1 MVDTQA
7 SHARD
12 IEGVKDRAQA
22 IESPEVDVPGLDDGT
37 VQRLLAD
44 RRPGLAGPTAPPPDG
59 RGAPARPVARPGSRP
74 PSAMLRSRDIVALQR
89 MAGNSAVTGFLTR
102 RARPVVQRAVVAESE
117 EAVAEPEEAQ
127 GRADAERAGRPPR
140 TNPKAV
146 EAIHQ
151 WQAMAPQP
159 AEPAAGAV
167 VGAAAAGAVQGA
179 GAPRTEEAAR
189 AQSGARAGS
198 SAAAGVSAAEIEMPP
213 MVVNGTERTAASTP
227 ASTGGAGDQ
236 ATPSGSATGP
246 ATPGAASAPGPS
258 VVKPASTDAG
268 GAQELNPPVIEMPPM
283 VITATV
289 PPSAS
294 ARAGALAAERAAAS
308 EAGATAAGTAGPAT
322 RAAGAAAAETVAAAA
337 TVDVAAAEI
346 ETPPVFV
353 TGSVAG
359 KGAEVGQQAEV
370 EGTAD
375 GAGAATPGAAPG
387 EIEMP
392 PIVITA
398 MPPGPGGHRPGASGR
413 GGRSKAGAIGTRR
426 PAEMPREIEMPPEL
440 ITAAPPE
447 PSGAPVPS
455 VINMPPMLITAS
467 PPASARPTG
476 VSARQIARR
485 VAPAGTTDAGPA
497 RGFPEKRKPHA
508 PSRRGTM
515 GGPGKSRP
523 HTRGAAHPGGRRGAG
538 KAASGGAGGVPAQ
551 PPLHD
556 PTLEKWRAAAAGAI
570 NATKPGDLSD
580 AKDGPSKVEAK
591 GKDIDSQ
598 RKAARPD
605 FEADA
610 KSKQPPMPAEP
621 KKDAYLDTKGAETAV
636 DAVVKA
642 GDRKL
647 TTQTLKPIDY
657 GDLPAADFLTGADFV
672 SGNQRSAIK
681 DLEDKLANAKLTP
694 LERAAM
700 TKDLEARRQKVADI
714 EAHALDAPPSQPPPS
729 VVDQGAAKLTPP
741 SKGEADLM
749 GDAIAVA
756 LGTVDRTAG
765 EILTKVEA
773 SMHGTVVKPL
783 IRDAD
788 AEKPKLVAELNKEL
802 HGIAAAAGLTEEQLK
817 AKIQAHKD
825 DVKQQSD
832 QVSTGIE
839 QASVKANKQ
848 VEDRAKDEGRK
859 IAGAKKAV
867 QTEIEQKQQA
877 VQGPPDTAT
886 IEKKRDEY
894 LGRITDTGSQ
904 AQAAL
909 RAAGIHRDQDLDAAG
924 AEQKRRIAQ
933 TADGRAAAIRRHF
946 AGDTDPNRGMVEAR
960 PTVDWSRKHQSAVDT
975 EVRRLKAAAK
985 VEGDGFT
992 DGVSNQVTASKESV
1006 RDWAA
1011 HQQGRE
1017 RSWWDRLWDMIRDW
1031 GKQAG
1036 ANNDAWEKQ
1045 RNAESRDAMA
1055 GDFNALTD
1063 LRKAQVTHNGD
1074 ALNEQFARLDNDQKV
1089 LAQKY
1094 LRGKISG
1101 IDFVAEST
1109 MARIRN
1115 RRAPELAKKLEAQAI
1130 ASWTWEEL
1138 GDLARGSN
1146 PKFNPDDLAAKV
1158 KGGVAG
1164 WGTKEDKVYQGL
1176 GGARTAVERAAL
1188 AKCYQAKYHVSMEA
1202 DVADDMGGHEMERA
1216 KALMEGKSAEAD
1228 AATIKEAVAGWGT
1241 DEAAIRNALRGK
1253 TPEELDAIKAEYKRR
1268 YGVELNTDLAD
1279 DMSGAELDNAVA
1291 LSSGDV
1297 DKADAAELED
1307 AMAGPGTDEDKIKK
1321 VYERIREEEE
1331 AKAKREGLT
1340 PGELQQR
1347 IRERNARVRAKYG
1360 EKYGNLEAN
1369 LRDELLDVDMS
1380 AAYGLKGPGAPP
1392 IDDSDMK
1399 LVDALQS
1406 GDAAKIDAA
1415 KAYREH
1421 NGVYASDDE
1430 LEAITRNQYKRADL
1444 DVNLELGAEQARIKA
1459 MADSGDLSPEEYRK
1473 QTTALR
1479 EKIGNKDAAI
1489 KARAQQNMGD
1499 LRAAYSATTGGSQ
1512 TFDQLINEETSGYSQ
1527 LEIQDLVAAGGKL
1540 SDEQELYYATAGIG
1554 TDEDKIKEVLK
1565 GKTPAEIK
1573 KLREAYAKKHP
1584 GHTLDDDILGDLSG
1598 REDLDIGHELKYGD
1612 PETFARQ
1619 LEEEKDPD
1627 KRRQLLEGMKTMLRE
1642 RKAFEE
1648 TGAIGQA
1655 FALGGDPMNTAEQL
1669 EDAVKRAEDYDALL
1683 DKAQREHPGM
1693 TPADMAKDP
1702 DLVAAKANFEMNY
1715 GGTLAAQQEEREQID
1730 AYADVAAQVGAAI
1743 AGIAVTV
1750 ATLGTAGPVVAAI
1763 YGAVAAAASTMAI
1776 KSQLRG
1782 AAYSWE
1788 EAGVDLAVGTVDAAV
1803 SGLTAGLGKGV
1814 MQALEKAVAAQMA
1827 KEVAKEGAE
1836 KVTESAVK
1844 VWVKEAME
1852 EAIENAVQGMP
1863 SAFVGSMLDDNTW
1876 KSDDPWGQIL
1886 KATGQAG
1893 AMGAGM
1899 GVGIKGAKDL
1909 GGAAFGKIKGALK
1922 GEPRVEAGAT
1932 PTGGGEARPETA
1944 APSELPSEPGEPRAG
1959 VPEPNTQ
1966 PPEVK
1971 PLDLPP
1977 EGQPGAAGEKAL
1989 AGELPPEANG
1999 ADLTKGGKLP
2009 DSAAPEPRA
2018 SDVGVEGRTTEPEG
2032 RATAGSE
2039 KGTGGEAPT
2048 AADDA
2053 VITDLPDGSVAQL
2066 PDDQL
2071 TDRAANLEAF
2081 EAFHQSD
2088 PAREVA
2094 LLRNDVTGEYVIV
2107 QGDRGSVSLG
2117 RDNPN
2122 WAKDLLSPEQLGRG
2136 EWVYEAHSH
2145 PIEAPGKATA
2155 ELERWP
2161 SGGTRGG
2168 DFNGVAAESLRTGK
2182 KVSEELHYMT
2192 ETGPEK
2198 LTYGYDPN
2206 AEKPYFIERPG
2217 PDGSLE
2223 RHEFSTIDEY
2233 HGVFEEKFHME
2244 PGGPIADN
2252 FPGAREPIDPDAP
2265 TRRPGELEGPPTK
2278 REGKGRASSE
2288 PSASEAPEPGARS
2301 LADTGSDTAPRGKPS
2316 AEDVGRTLTEADLAQ
2331 RYGMPEA
2338 NVRRIE
2344 AVCAEQ
2350 GIIVD
2355 IRPTT
2360 PHAEPMLREGT
2371 ALPKPE
2377 KVKAKT
2383 INETDVLIGLGKPDD
2398 LGKVGFF
2405 DPAVVEPHRPPDF
2418 ESLPKSMQDKI
2429 DQRIEQR
2436 LEEFGDYQKDMQK
2449 LVDAGDIRIEPDGT
2463 VINTGLVPGGELPF
2477 TGDHDI
2483 FDIRARDGSPLTPEQ
2498 YQAAKAALLAADA
2511 GVMHGGVTGWSVDA
2525 PETFNTPAGQKSYGN
2540 MMEAHSPGGKDPL
2553 VRLGDGEPKAVWYEP
2568 AAPLAEVAGAD
2579 VAGSAPEPKL
2589 STVDRE
2595 RLFGL
2600 QDRLG
2605 DEGMGWE
2612 DVGLHSERDVR
2623 DFFSQFPTT
2632 EAAIADLER
2641 RAERAI
2647 DIRQTM
2653 GPAAAG
2659 PATESELG
2667 TRPEAWT
2674 GGRTSRTD
2682 RPMRDPWTAAREASE
2697 ILGANLGPPPSPE
2710 GYHAHHI
2717 IPESEGGEGLEWLRD
2732 KLREAD
2738 IGINSAENGVWLV
2751 GESGALNVAGTTPH
2765 TTYLHAG
2772 NRDDY
2777 LYTLVERLGSL
2788 EGPEL
2793 ARELAAIKLELTNGA
2808 FDFREAPVGWTPE
2821 DAEPALTSSG
2831 L

>member
-7 SHARD
+7 AHARE
-12 IEGVKDRAQA
+12 IEGVRERAHA
-22 IESPEVDVPGLDDGT
+22 HEAPEVDAPGLDDGT
-37 VQRLLAD
+37 VQSLLTD
-44 RRPGLAGPTAPPPDG
+44 RRPGLAGPAAPPPG
-59 RGAPARPVARPGSRP
+59 EGAPRPRSPEAPARRP
-74 PSAMLRSRDIVALQR
+74 PSEMLRTRDVVALQR
-89 MAGNSAVTGFLTR
+89 MAGNSAVTGFLSR
-102 RARPVVQRAVVAESE
+102 RARPVVQRAAVTEAE
-117 EAVAEPEEAQ
+117 EAPA
-127 GRADAERAGRPPR
+127 GSDAERAGRPPR

-151 WQAMAPQP
+151 WQAMAPQ
-159 AEPAAGAV
+159 AEDQVVGGAGTGAGAAGAV
-167 VGAAAAGAVQGA
+167 AAPAGEPASAAPAGAKAGGPGGAAGT
-179 GAPRTEEAAR
+179 R
-189 AQSGARAGS
+189 
-198 SAAAGVSAAEIEMPP
+198 AAEIEMPP
-213 MVVNGTERTAASTP
+213 MVVPSRARATASAQPRAGASRAEASSGGGPTP
-227 ASTGGAGDQ
+227 A
-236 ATPSGSATGP
+236 GP
-246 ATPGAASAPGPS
+246 PAPGPS
-258 VVKPASTDAG
+258 PAPTPAQPGPGRVG
-268 GAQELNPPVIEMPPM
+268 GASEVNPPVIEMPPLVTADTPPAPVSSAAGVPAGASAGVAAGASAGVAATRAAASVAEIEMPPMVVTATPRGQRAETEGAPSGVGEVSPDTAPGEIEMPPM
-283 VITATV
+283 VITAA
-289 PPSAS
+289 PPG
-294 ARAGALAAERAAAS
+294 REGRRP
-308 EAGATAAGTAGPAT
+308 GPAGG
-322 RAAGAAAAETVAAAA
+322 RANAAA
-337 TVDVAAAEI
+337 TGAPRTLEG
-346 ETPPVFV
+346 PP
-353 TGSVAG
+353 
-359 KGAEVGQQAEV
+359 
-370 EGTAD
+370 
-375 GAGAATPGAAPG
+375 
-387 EIEMP
+387 
-392 PIVITA
+392 
-398 MPPGPGGHRPGASGR
+398 
-413 GGRSKAGAIGTRR
+413 
-426 PAEMPREIEMPPEL
+426 EIEMPPEA

-455 VINMPPMLITAS
+455 VIDMPPMLITAS
-467 PPASARPTG
+467 PA
-476 VSARQIARR
+476 
-485 VAPAGTTDAGPA
+485 APAGRTAASTRRIGRRAVPAAAATAAGLS

-508 PSRRGTM
+508 PSRGGTM
-515 GGPGKSRP
+515 GVPGKSRS
-523 HTRGAAHPGGRRGAG
+523 HAGGAARAAGRRG
-538 KAASGGAGGVPAQ
+538 SGRAPGGGGAAGGVPAQ

-570 NATKPGDLSD
+570 NATKPGDLGD

-591 GKDIDSQ
+591 GRDIDSR
-598 RKAARPD
+598 RKSGQPD

-621 KKDAYLDTKGAETAV
+621 KKDAYLDTKEAETAV
-636 DAVVKA
+636 DAVVKV

-647 TTQTLKPIDY
+647 ATQTFTPVDY
-657 GDLPAADFLTGADFV
+657 SDLPAADFLTGADFV
-672 SGNQRSAIK
+672 SGNQRNAIK

-694 LERAAM
+694 LEREAM
-700 TKDLEARRQKVADI
+700 TKELEARKKKVADI
-714 EAHALDAPPSQPPPS
+714 EAHALDAPASQPPPS
-729 VVDQGAAKLTPP
+729 VVAHGVAKLTPP
-741 SKGEADLM
+741 SNGEADLM

-756 LGTVDRTAG
+756 LAKVDKTAG
-765 EILTKVEA
+765 DILTRVET
-773 SMHGTVVKPL
+773 SMHGTAVKPL
-783 IRDAD
+783 TRDAD
-788 AEKPKLVAELNKEL
+788 AERPKLVAELNKEL

-825 DVKQQSD
+825 DAKQQSD
-832 QVSTGIE
+832 EVSTKIE
-839 QASVKANKQ
+839 QASVQANKQ
-848 VEDRAKDEGRK
+848 VEDRAKDEGKK

-867 QTEIEQKQQA
+867 QTEIERKQQA
-877 VQGPPDTAT
+877 VQGPPDTAA

-894 LGRITDTGSQ
+894 LGRVTDTGAQ

-909 RAAGIHRDQDLDAAG
+909 RAAGIHRDQDLDTAG

-933 TADGRAAAIRRHF
+933 TADGRAAAIRRHW
-946 AGDTDPNRGMVEAR
+946 AGDKDPNRGMVEAR
-960 PTVDWSRKHQSAVDT
+960 PTVDWGRKHQSAVDA
-975 EVRRLKAAAK
+975 EVRKLKAAAK
-985 VEGDGFT
+985 AEADGFT

-1011 HQQGRE
+1011 HQQGKE

-1036 ANNDAWEKQ
+1036 ADNDAWEKQ

-1094 LRGKISG
+1094 LTGKISG

-1109 MARIRN
+1109 MARIGN
-1115 RRAPELAKKLEAQAI
+1115 RRAPELAKKLEAQGI

-1138 GDLARGSN
+1138 GQLARGSN
-1146 PKFNPDDLAAKV
+1146 PKFNPEELAAKV
-1158 KGGVAG
+1158 RGGVAG
-1164 WGTKEDKVYQGL
+1164 WGTDEDKVYQGL

-1188 AKCYQAKYHVSMEA
+1188 AKCYQARYHVSMEA

-1253 TPEELDAIKAEYKRR
+1253 TPEELEAIKAEYKRK

-1279 DMSGAELDNAVA
+1279 DMSGAELDNAIA

-1340 PGELQQR
+1340 PAELQQR
-1347 IRERNARVRAKYG
+1347 IKDRNARVRARYG
-1360 EKYGNLEAN
+1360 QKYGNLEAN
-1369 LRDELLDVDMS
+1369 LRDELLDVDMA

-1444 DVNLELGAEQARIKA
+1444 DVNLELGAEQARLKA
-1459 MADSGDLSPEEYRK
+1459 MADSGDLTPDEYRK

-1499 LRAAYSATTGGSQ
+1499 LRAAYSETTGGSQ
-1512 TFDQLINEETSGYSQ
+1512 TFDQLINDETSGYSQ

-1554 TDEDKIKEVLK
+1554 TDEDKIREVLK

-1598 REDLDIGHELKYGD
+1598 RDDLDIGHELKYGD

-1619 LEEEKDPD
+1619 LEEEKDPA

-1648 TGAIGQA
+1648 TGTIGQV

-1669 EDAVKRAEDYDALL
+1669 EDAVKRADDYDKTL
-1683 DKAQREHPGM
+1683 DEFQKAHPGM

-1909 GGAAFGKIKGALK
+1909 GGAAFGKIKGALN

-1932 PTGGGEARPETA
+1932 AGGGEPRPETA
-1944 APSELPSEPGEPRAG
+1944 APSELPSQPGEPRAG

-1971 PLDLPP
+1971 PLDLPA

-2018 SDVGVEGRTTEPEG
+2018 SDIGVEGRTTEPEG

-2039 KGTGGEAPT
+2039 KGTGGEAHT

-2122 WAKDLLSPEQLGRG
+2122 WARDLLSPEQLGRG

-2145 PIEAPGKATA
+2145 PVAGPGKATA

-2168 DFNGVAAESLRTGK
+2168 DFNGVAAESIRTGK

-2223 RHEFSTIDEY
+2223 RHEFKTIDDY
-2233 HGVFEEKFHME
+2233 HGFFEEKFRME

-2288 PSASEAPEPGARS
+2288 PSASEAPEPEAKS

-2483 FDIRARDGSPLTPEQ
+2483 FDIRAKDGSPLTPEQ

-2525 PETFNTPAGQKSYGN
+2525 PETFNTPAGQKSYGK

-2568 AAPLAEVAGAD
+2568 AAHAGAD
-2579 VAGSAPEPKL
+2579 WR
-2589 STVDRE
+2589 VDR
-2595 RLFGL
+2595 
-2600 QDRLG
+2600 
-2605 DEGMGWE
+2605 
-2612 DVGLHSERDVR
+2612 
-2623 DFFSQFPTT
+2623 
-2632 EAAIADLER
+2632 R
-2641 RAERAI
+2641 R
-2647 DIRQTM
+2647 
-2653 GPAAAG
+2653 GPRRRSA
-2659 PATESELG
+2659 
-2667 TRPEAWT
+2667 R
-2674 GGRTSRTD
+2674 GR
-2682 RPMRDPWTAAREASE
+2682 
-2697 ILGANLGPPPSPE
+2697 GQSP
-2710 GYHAHHI
+2710 
-2717 IPESEGGEGLEWLRD
+2717 R
-2732 KLREAD
+2732 
-2738 IGINSAENGVWLV
+2738 
-2751 GESGALNVAGTTPH
+2751 
-2765 TTYLHAG
+2765 
-2772 NRDDY
+2772 
-2777 LYTLVERLGSL
+2777 
-2788 EGPEL
+2788 
-2793 ARELAAIKLELTNGA
+2793 
-2808 FDFREAPVGWTPE
+2808 FAPR
-2821 DAEPALTSSG
+2821 
-2831 L
+2831 

>member
-7 SHARD
+7 AHARE
-12 IEGVKDRAQA
+12 IEGVRDRAHA
-22 IESPEVDVPGLDDGT
+22 HEAPDVDAPGLDDGT

-44 RRPGLAGPTAPPPDG
+44 RRPGLAGPAAPPPG
-59 RGAPARPVARPGSRP
+59 EGTPRPRSPEAPARRP
-74 PSAMLRSRDIVALQR
+74 PSAMLRTRDVVALQR
-89 MAGNSAVTGFLTR
+89 MAGNSAVTGFLSR
-102 RARPVVQRAVVAESE
+102 QARPVVQRA
-117 EAVAEPEEAQ
+117 AVAEAEEAPA
-127 GRADAERAGRPPR
+127 GSDAERAGRPPR

-151 WQAMAPQP
+151 WQAMTPQ
-159 AEPAAGAV
+159 AEDQAATAGAAGAGA
-167 VGAAAAGAVQGA
+167 GAAAVAAVAPGAEG
-179 GAPRTEEAAR
+179 TSEAAPGHTTGGPG
-189 AQSGARAGS
+189 GATGRP
-198 SAAAGVSAAEIEMPP
+198 AEIEMPP
-213 MVVNGTERTAASTP
+213 LVIRGTARGGASAEAKAGAPEGEDAARGGAAPSETTNPGPEAVQP
-227 ASTGGAGDQ
+227 ASSDGR
-236 ATPSGSATGP
+236 ATR
-246 ATPGAASAPGPS
+246 
-258 VVKPASTDAG
+258 
-268 GAQELNPPVIEMPPM
+268 ELNAPLIEMPPM
-283 VITATV
+283 VITAT
-289 PPSAS
+289 PLAPLSGA
-294 ARAGALAAERAAAS
+294 AGAAP
-308 EAGATAAGTAGPAT
+308 GPG
-322 RAAGAAAAETVAAAA
+322 AAGAAAGGAAGETSGERAGTAVGERAGTAVGGGA
-337 TVDVAAAEI
+337 DVAA
-346 ETPPVFV
+346 
-353 TGSVAG
+353 
-359 KGAEVGQQAEV
+359 
-370 EGTAD
+370 
-375 GAGAATPGAAPG
+375 GAAAGEMAVPGPGAAGASAAEIKMPPMVITGTAHGRRAETGRAPGAAGEASPGTASG

-392 PIVITA
+392 PVA
-398 MPPGPGGHRPGASGR
+398 
-413 GGRSKAGAIGTRR
+413 
-426 PAEMPREIEMPPEL
+426 
-440 ITAAPPE
+440 ITAAPPGPEGRRPGPAGRRAKAGATGAPRTLEDRPEIEIPPEVITAAPAE
-447 PSGAPVPS
+447 PSGAPLPS
-455 VINMPPMLITAS
+455 VVSMPPEIITAS
-467 PPASARPTG
+467 PAVAAGPAAASTR
-476 VSARQIARR
+476 RMARR
-485 VAPAGTTDAGPA
+485 AASSAATDAGLS

-508 PSRRGTM
+508 PSGGGTM
-515 GGPGKSRP
+515 GVPGKSRA
-523 HTRGAAHPGGRRGAG
+523 HVGGAARAAGRRGAG
-538 KAASGGAGGVPAQ
+538 KAPGGGGAARGVPAQ

-570 NATKPGDLSD
+570 NATKPGDLGD

-591 GKDIDSQ
+591 GKDIDSR
-598 RKAARPD
+598 RKSAQPD

-621 KKDAYLDTKGAETAV
+621 KKEAYLDTKAAEAAV

-647 TTQTLKPIDY
+647 TTQTFTPIDY
-657 GDLPAADFLTGADFV
+657 SNLPAAGFLTGADFV
-672 SGNQRSAIK
+672 SGNQRKAIK
-681 DLEDKLANAKLTP
+681 DLEDKLANTKLTP
-694 LERAAM
+694 VERAAM
-700 TKDLEARRQKVADI
+700 TKELEARKKKVADI
-714 EAHALDAPPSQPPPS
+714 EAHALDAPASQPPPS
-729 VVDQGAAKLTPP
+729 VVAQGVAKLTPP

-756 LGTVDRTAG
+756 LGKVDKTAG
-765 EILTKVEA
+765 DILTKVEA

-825 DVKQQSD
+825 DAKQQSD
-832 QVSTGIE
+832 EVSTKIE
-839 QASVKANKQ
+839 QASAQANKQ
-848 VEDRAKDEGRK
+848 VEDRAKDEGKK

-867 QTEIEQKQQA
+867 QTEIERKQQA
-877 VQGPPDTAT
+877 VQGPPDTAA

-894 LGRITDTGSQ
+894 LGRVTDTGAQ

-933 TADGRAAAIRRHF
+933 TADGRAAAIRRHW
-946 AGDTDPNRGMVEAR
+946 AGDKDPNRGMVEAR
-960 PTVDWSRKHQSAVDT
+960 PTVDWGRKHQSAVAA
-975 EVRRLKAAAK
+975 EVRKLKAAAK
-985 VEGDGFT
+985 AEADGFT

-1094 LRGKISG
+1094 LTGKISG

-1109 MARIRN
+1109 MARIGN

-1138 GDLARGSN
+1138 GQLARGSN
-1146 PKFNPDDLAAKV
+1146 PKFNPEALAAKV
-1158 KGGVAG
+1158 RGGVAG
-1164 WGTKEDKVYQGL
+1164 WGTDEDKVYQGL

-1188 AKCYQAKYHVSMEA
+1188 AKCYQARYHVSMEA

-1216 KALMEGKSAEAD
+1216 KALMEGRSAEAD

-1253 TPEELDAIKAEYKRR
+1253 TPEELEAIKAEYKRK

-1279 DMSGAELDNAVA
+1279 DMSGAELDNAMA

-1340 PGELQQR
+1340 PAELQQR
-1347 IRERNARVRAKYG
+1347 IKDRNARVRAKYG
-1360 EKYGNLEAN
+1360 QKYGNLEAN
-1369 LRDELLDVDMS
+1369 LRDELLDVDMA

-1444 DVNLELGAEQARIKA
+1444 DVNLELGAEQARLKA
-1459 MADSGDLSPEEYRK
+1459 MADSGDLTPDEYRK

-1499 LRAAYSATTGGSQ
+1499 LRSAYSETTGGSQ

-1554 TDEDKIKEVLK
+1554 TDEDKIREVLK

-1598 REDLDIGHELKYGD
+1598 RDDLDIGHELKYGD

-1619 LEEEKDPD
+1619 LAQQKDPA

-1648 TGAIGQA
+1648 TGAIGQV

-1669 EDAVKRAEDYDALL
+1669 EDAVKRAEDYDKTL
-1683 DKAQREHPGM
+1683 DEFQKAHPGM

-1702 DLVAAKANFEMNY
+1702 GLVAAKANFEMNY

-1922 GEPRVEAGAT
+1922 GEPRVEGGPIPAGA
-1932 PTGGGEARPETA
+1932 GEPKVEAT

-1959 VPEPNTQ
+1959 MPEPNTQ

-1977 EGQPGAAGEKAL
+1977 EGVPDAAAEKAL
-1989 AGELPPEANG
+1989 AGDLPPEANG
-1999 ADLTKGGKLP
+1999 ADVTKGGKLP

-2018 SDVGVEGRTTEPEG
+2018 SEVGVEGRAAEPEG

-2039 KGTGGEAPT
+2039 KGTGGEVHT

-2071 TDRAANLEAF
+2071 TDRAANIEAF

-2145 PIEAPGKATA
+2145 PIEGPGKATA

-2161 SGGTRGG
+2161 SGGTKGG

-2192 ETGPEK
+2192 EAGPEK

-2223 RHEFSTIDEY
+2223 RHEFKTIDEY
-2233 HGVFEEKFHME
+2233 HRFFDDKFHME

-2265 TRRPGELEGPPTK
+2265 TKRPGELEGPPTK
-2278 REGKGRASSE
+2278 REGKGRASAE
-2288 PSASEAPEPGARS
+2288 PFATDVPEPEAKS
-2301 LADTGSDTAPRGKPS
+2301 LADAGSDTAPRGRPS
-2316 AEDVGRTLTEADLAQ
+2316 ADDVGRTLTDADLAQ

-2350 GIIVD
+2350 GVIVD

-2383 INETDVLIGLGKPDD
+2383 INETDVLIGLGKPEA

-2418 ESLPKSMQDKI
+2418 ESLPKSTQDKI
-2429 DQRIEQR
+2429 DQRIKQR
-2436 LEEFGDYQKDMQK
+2436 KEEFAVYQTDMQA
-2449 LVDAGDIRIEPDGT
+2449 LQDAGKIRIEPDGT

-2483 FDIRARDGSPLTPEQ
+2483 FDIRARDGSPLTPQQ
-2498 YQAAKAALLAADA
+2498 YQEAKAALLAADA

-2525 PETFNTPAGQKSYGN
+2525 PETFHAPGGQKSYRG
-2540 MMEAHSPGGKDPL
+2540 MVEAHSPGGTEPL
-2553 VRLGDGEPKAVWYEP
+2553 VRLGDGDPKAVWYEP
-2568 AAPLAEVAGAD
+2568 ARAAGATGGPGEAAATGGPG
-2579 VAGSAPEPKL
+2579 AGRAAPTGNQPESPL
-2589 STVDRE
+2589 GE
-2595 RLFGL
+2595 RLAPGS
-2600 QDRLG
+2600 DRPPGTPLSPAEEAELTRLVDDQRLDMLG
-2605 DEGMGWE
+2605 G
-2612 DVGLHSERDVR
+2612 DVGEIEIDPAAVTSLDLPEYEEGIGRASDLFAGLPDVESRKNVAAGPDAVPEKSGYGGAGAEPSERVRAEGLEAGYEPASHVFDPRELEGIYESSHSERKR
-2623 DFFSQFPTT
+2623 
-2632 EAAIADLER
+2632 
-2641 RAERAI
+2641 
-2647 DIRQTM
+2647 
-2653 GPAAAG
+2653 AAG
-2659 PATESELG
+2659 TSDQYFASSKPMCPACQ
-2667 TRPEAWT
+2667 RWF
-2674 GGRTSRTD
+2674 
-2682 RPMRDPWTAAREASE
+2682 AARAMLLDMP
-2697 ILGANLGPPPSPE
+2697 IFVGDPTGVRVFLP
-2710 GYHAHHI
+2710 
-2717 IPESEGGEGLEWLRD
+2717 
-2732 KLREAD
+2732 
-2738 IGINSAENGVWLV
+2738 NGSQARVPHP
-2751 GESGALNVAGTTPH
+2751 SGADTTVPRPARRPRRRRGAQ
-2765 TTYLHAG
+2765 T
-2772 NRDDY
+2772 
-2777 LYTLVERLGSL
+2777 GS
-2788 EGPEL
+2788 
-2793 ARELAAIKLELTNGA
+2793 R
-2808 FDFREAPVGWTPE
+2808 
-2821 DAEPALTSSG
+2821 
-2831 L
+2831 